1 MFRCCIELV
10 VFFLYPKAGR
20 GCLRTHFDLGNSS
33 LSVNSMTVASNP
45 IKGALSILAEKYDLP
60 LVCKQYFM
68 ILFYTDE
75 FVSCQSLHGR
85 LATQMER
92 DIRVDLGFRGMPM
105 TEEQRRQFS
114 PGPRT
119 TMFRIPEFKWS
130 AMHQRL
136 LTDLL
141 FALESDVHVWRR
153 CVKWCMW
160 AWQRGKG
167 EHGACSDAQ
176 ITPPYQNK
184 RIKFINIIIC

>member
-1 MFRCCIELV
+1 
-10 VFFLYPKAGR
+10 
-20 GCLRTHFDLGNSS
+20 
-33 LSVNSMTVASNP
+33 
-45 IKGALSILAEKYDLP
+45 
-60 LVCKQYFM
+60 
-68 ILFYTDE
+68 
-75 FVSCQSLHGR
+75 
-85 LATQMER
+85 MER

-153 CVKWCMW
+153 CVKWFMCTLC
-160 AWQRGKG
+160 
-167 EHGACSDAQ
+167 EHGGDSDAK
-176 ITPPYQNK
+176 ISLSYQS
-184 RIKFINIIIC
+184 

>member
-1 MFRCCIELV
+1 MTLFN
-10 VFFLYPKAGR
+10 
-20 GCLRTHFDLGNSS
+20 TDLLIS
-33 LSVNSMTVASNP
+33 
-45 IKGALSILAEKYDLP
+45 Y
-60 LVCKQYFM
+60 
-68 ILFYTDE
+68 
-75 FVSCQSLHGR
+75 QSLHGR
-85 LATQMER
+85 LASQMER

-153 CVKWCMW
+153 CVKWFMC
-160 AWQRGKG
+160 
-167 EHGACSDAQ
+167 
-176 ITPPYQNK
+176 T
-184 RIKFINIIIC
+184 